1 MFIQGSPSLTPVYY
15 RSSQR
20 RAMRSYV
27 LSRKRTKSQQDS
39 LFANPLL
46 AATLESPYLS
56 TTKKEVKYCDH
67 AIIIVSCVYIEFREV
82 VILLAILTIVW
93 FLI

>member
-1 MFIQGSPSLTPVYY
+1 
-15 RSSQR
+15 
-20 RAMRSYV
+20 MRSYV

-39 LFANPLL
+39 LFANLL

-67 AIIIVSCVYIEFREV
+67 AIIIVSCVYIEFKEV
-82 VILLAILTIVW
+82 VVLIAILTIVW
-93 FLI
+93 FLNLDVAYKTKCGASGYPSKIRQ